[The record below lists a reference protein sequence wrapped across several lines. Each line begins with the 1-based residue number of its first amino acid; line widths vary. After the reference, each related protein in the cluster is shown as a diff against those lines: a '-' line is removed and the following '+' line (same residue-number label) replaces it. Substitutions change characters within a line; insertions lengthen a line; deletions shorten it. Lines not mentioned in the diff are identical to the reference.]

1 MICKVKYVSYKEVEI
16 PEEVMAKQSEEE
28 VIQHIFNTFPDCL
41 TVEEVIDADGY
52 SIIENY

>member
-1 MICKVKYVSYKEVEI
+1 MICNVKYVSYKKVEI
-16 PEEVMAKQSEEE
+16 PEEIMAKQSEEE

-52 SIIENY
+52 FIVENY